1 MEAKDRTIRIW
12 KSVIKEDKDK
22 QNMIEFHIDEIL
34 NEHKHGIYLLYQL
47 NDERIFS
54 STSEGAIVV
63 WKDNKFLA
71 F

>member
-1 MEAKDRTIRIW
+1 
-12 KSVIKEDKDK
+12 
-22 QNMIEFHIDEIL
+22 MIEFHIDEIL